1 MELTIKNGD
10 LLTLQSEINSVL
22 PKTKNTVLKFYLTA
36 LFEKSNDALKP
47 FNKLKEEFIKEYG
60 TNDGQGNISIKQ
72 FNSDNI
78 DPRFAT
84 ESDLTEEFKKYLELI
99 NQETTISYK
108 TIPVKEFEKIESDDV
123 YVVLNK
129 FVNLD

>member
-10 LLTLQSEINSVL
+10 LLTLQNEINSVL

-36 LFEKSNDALKP
+36 LFEKSIDALKP
-47 FNKLKEEFIKEYG
+47 FNKLKEGIIKEYG
-60 TNDGQGNISIKQ
+60 TEEENGNVSIKQ
-72 FNSDNI
+72 FKTEGL
-78 DPRFAT
+78 DPRFAK

-108 TIPVKEFEKIESDDV
+108 TIPVKEFDKIESDEV
-123 YVVLNK
+123 YIILNK